1 MGVAGVGLRLA
12 VPFPFSPVGSLTC
25 PPLLPVS
32 LEILSTCLSTCLELV
47 VVVWEKAAPG
57 AGNRCPPA
65 SPCKLGHA
73 VFTAPQTFSVSFLI
87 RVSVS
92 APMFNQRLLDF
103 LTLCLLK

>member
-12 VPFPFSPVGSLTC
+12 VPFLSFPVGSLTC
-25 PPLLPVS
+25 LPLLPVP
-32 LEILSTCLSTCLELV
+32 LEICLSTCPELV

-103 LTLCLLK
+103 LTLYLLK